1 MKTFIIAEAGV
12 NHNGDLSR
20 ARQLVDRAA
29 DAGAD
34 AVKFQ
39 TFQAKKLVTSTAPRA
54 RYQSENTGSVES
66 QEKMLQSLELPGNA
80 YEKLFEYCGKKGI
93 QFLSTPFDEESADML
108 NATGMRVFKIPSG
121 EITNKPLLQHV
132 ALYKK
137 PIILS
142 TGMSYLGEVEKAVA
156 WIAGRWGNFPVK
168 ENLTLLHCVS
178 NYPAAFEEV
187 NLHAMLTLRDAFGL
201 LVGYSDH
208 TKGIE
213 ASVAAVALG
222 AAVIEKHFTLDRN
235 LPGPDHKAS
244 LEPEELN
251 HLVYAI
257 RNVEKA
263 MGDGVKQ
270 PTASERETMVIA
282 RKSLVAARDMAAG
295 EVLTTNDIMIKRP
308 GTGIPPEF
316 MDVIAGMRLSRA
328 VSRDTVLLWEHIQ
341 TA

>member
-20 ARQLVDRAA
+20 ARQLVDAA
-29 DAGAD
+29 VDACAD

-39 TFQAKKLVTSTAPRA
+39 TFQAKKLVTSTAARA
-54 RYQSENTGSVES
+54 KYQSENTANAES
-66 QEKMLQSLELPGNA
+66 QEKMLRQLELPENA
-80 YEKLFEYCGKKGI
+80 EQELFAYCGKKGI

-108 NATGMRVFKIPSG
+108 HATGMRVFKIPSG
-121 EITNKPLLQHV
+121 ELTNKPLLQHV
-132 ALYKK
+132 ASYKK

-142 TGMSYLGEVEKAVA
+142 TGMSTLGEVEKAIH
-156 WIAGRWGNFPVK
+156 WIAERWGNFPVK

-178 NYPAAFEEV
+178 NYPAAFHDV
-187 NLHAMLTLRDAFGL
+187 NLLAMETMRRAFGL
-201 LVGYSDH
+201 PVGYSDH

-213 ASVAAVALG
+213 ASVAAAALG
-222 AAVIEKHFTLDRN
+222 ASVIEKHFTLDKN

-251 HLVYAI
+251 HLVQAI

-270 PTASERETMVIA
+270 PTAAERETMVIA

-295 EVLTTNDIMIKRP
+295 DALTINDIVIKRP

-316 MDVIAGMRLSRA
+316 VDVVAGMRLSRD
-328 VSRDTVLLWEHIQ
+328 VSRDTVLLWEHIKI
-341 TA
+341 A